1 MLVWRGGRWRHA
13 VRAWAMKMAA
23 WDFHTSVAVGGYLVA
38 GSKAS
43 LLSRVW
49 HSLSQRQWLASDT
62 GAFAEV
68 EETAL

>member
-1 MLVWRGGRWRHA
+1 
-13 VRAWAMKMAA
+13 MKMAA